1 MEPDDRTPLTP
12 QQQALLQAAAKHGLY
27 WDNDDRSAAS
37 PGQLTPQQHALLSPQ
52 QQAQLQLQVPG
63 MQAMVVMMPSAQQQP
78 GQIDL
83 AQQQQQYGQQLQQ
96 QHQQQQ
102 QQELSMLM
110 PPASFPV
117 PRAEGQGAPCN
128 KCHAECSHSMR
139 IVTS

>member
-12 QQQALLQAAAKHGLY
+12 QQQALLQA
-27 WDNDDRSAAS
+27 AAS

-63 MQAMVVMMPSAQQQP
+63 MQAMVVMMPSAQQP

-83 AQQQQQYGQQLQQ
+83 AQQQQQYGQQLQ
-96 QHQQQQ
+96 QQQQ

-128 KCHAECSHSMR
+128 ECHAEFSHL
-139 IVTS
+139 IWII

>member
-12 QQQALLQAAAKHGLY
+12 QQQALLQA
-27 WDNDDRSAAS
+27 AAS